1 MTANRTT
8 AIVVGVLYIIGTAA
22 GILSLVFAGAILE
35 SPAPFHEAAAQ
46 VANNENRV
54 VTGALC
60 VLTMGFAL
68 AMIPAMM
75 HPVLKK
81 QDESLALGYVIF
93 RGGLEAMS
101 YVAIAVSWLLLI
113 PSSQNYTSSEMGDA
127 ASLHMVGT
135 LLLEAGDWLSYTLTF
150 VFIMGALIFYSLL
163 YRSKLVPRWLSGWG
177 LIAAI
182 PYLAAVF
189 LTLFG
194 IISPQSTISNIM
206 FVPLAVQE
214 MALAVWLIVKGFSP
228 SASPAGPAPV
238 EMNSGQLGIAE
249 TK

>member
-1 MTANRTT
+1 VGEEHKEKNIDHESGLPLGIRRRHMTANRTT

-54 VTGALC
+54 VIGALC

-101 YVAIAVSWLLLI
+101 YVARECKMLCV
-113 PSSQNYTSSEMGDA
+113 TRK
-127 ASLHMVGT
+127 SL
-135 LLLEAGDWLSYTLTF
+135 
-150 VFIMGALIFYSLL
+150 
-163 YRSKLVPRWLSGWG
+163 
-177 LIAAI
+177 
-182 PYLAAVF
+182 
-189 LTLFG
+189 
-194 IISPQSTISNIM
+194 
-206 FVPLAVQE
+206 
-214 MALAVWLIVKGFSP
+214 
-228 SASPAGPAPV
+228 
-238 EMNSGQLGIAE
+238 
-249 TK
+249 